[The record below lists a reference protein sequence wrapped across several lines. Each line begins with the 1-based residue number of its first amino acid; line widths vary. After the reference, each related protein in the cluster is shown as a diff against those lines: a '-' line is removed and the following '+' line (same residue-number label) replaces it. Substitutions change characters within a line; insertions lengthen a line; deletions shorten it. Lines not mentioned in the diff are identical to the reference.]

1 MSLRNTQAYPFTPV
15 GASDCLDSSNS
26 MKGAMTALQNLVV
39 MPGTRNLWQCRP
51 ASLLLED
58 ISTHIASGTFISTFK
73 IVGNI
78 LYGLISSTT
87 HAGHD
92 EPFAYNILTDT
103 YIAVASTLNNT
114 PVSPSSSGDW
124 VPPTMAL
131 IGTKLMV
138 THPGFNGTAG
148 NYFGWFD
155 ISTPSIPTWNAG
167 NVSGAVTFTVAPSS
181 VFQFG
186 QRAYYVVNPPAGQPI
201 VYASD
206 VLSSLIIT
214 NAGQAL
220 TFGDNQQITALGGLP
235 LDNQLGGVIQA
246 LMVFKGVN
254 NIFQVT
260 GDYVTGWSANALNC
274 ATGTLAPLSI
284 CSTPA
289 GLAFMSP
296 EGMRLIDMA
305 GHVSPPIGDAGNGM
319 TTPFIY
325 SSVPSRVCA
334 TANANIIRISTTND
348 FVTGSP
354 VQEWWFHMN
363 RQAWSG
369 PHTFPAS
376 LIAPYNNTFVMAANG
391 VNAKLFQSDGAQT
404 STSTFVEN
412 GTQMTFAWTTAM
424 LPDTQ
429 QMCENNILEATINM
443 ALAANVSIGVSALD
457 QDGAVLDSVVVAP
470 LGGATIWGAFQWG
483 QANWLGAANAL
494 YPREL
499 QWSVPIVFRRLAIY
513 AQGDCASGFLIGDM
527 FLRYEQLGY
536 LQYSAA

>member
-1 MSLRNTQAYPFTPV
+1 MSLARTQPYPFTPI

-39 MPGTRNLWQCRP
+39 MPGTKNLWQCRP
-51 ASLLLED
+51 AATLIETLTEN
-58 ISTHIASGTFISTFK
+58 IASATFISTYK
-73 IVGNI
+73 IIGDI
-78 LYGLISSTT
+78 LYGLVSSNT
-87 HAGHD
+87 HAAHD
-92 EPFAYNILTDT
+92 EPFAFNLLTNT
-103 YIAVASTLNNT
+103 YIAVASTANNT
-114 PVSPSSSGDW
+114 PVSPASSGDW
-124 VPPTMAL
+124 VPPTMDL
-131 IGTKLMV
+131 IGTKLVV

-148 NYFGWFD
+148 SYFGWFD
-155 ISTPSIPTWNAG
+155 ISIPSIPTWSAG
-167 NVSGAVTFTVAPSS
+167 NVAGAVTFATAPSS
-181 VFQFG
+181 VKQFG
-186 QRAYYVVNPPAGQPI
+186 QRAYFVINPVGGQPI

-206 VLSSLIIT
+206 VLAATVIT

-220 TFGDNQQITALGGLP
+220 TFGDNQKITALGGLP
-235 LDNQLGGVIQA
+235 LNNQLGGVIQA

-284 CSTPA
+284 CSTPM

-296 EGMRLIDMA
+296 DGMRIIDLDA
-305 GHVSPPIGDAGNGM
+305 HVSPPIGDAGNGM

-325 SSVPSRVCA
+325 ANVPSRVCA
-334 TANANIIRISTTND
+334 AANANVIRISTQNN
-348 FVTGSP
+348 FVTGSLN
-354 VQEWWFHMN
+354 QEWWYHMN
-363 RQAWSG
+363 RQCWSG

-376 LIAPYNNTFVMAANG
+376 LIQPYNNSFVMAASG
-391 VNAKLFQSDGAQT
+391 VDAKLFMSDAAQT

-412 GTQMTFAWTTAM
+412 GTQTTFAWTTAM

-457 QDGAVLDSVVVAP
+457 QDGALLDSVVITP
-470 LGGATIWGAFQWG
+470 SGSATIWGAFQWG

-499 QWSVPIVFRRLAIY
+499 QWTVPIVFRRLALY